1 LNPSTSGV
9 RERERERINICRIEQ
24 FNTVLESYIF

>member
-9 RERERERINICRIEQ
+9 RERERINICQIEQ